1 MAKPL
6 IGITMDHVR
15 HFPTPD
21 LDRSYLKLYP
31 HYCRAVI
38 TAGGTPVAIP
48 VVAEASDVKPLLDL
62 VQGVILVGGDDY
74 PADWYGKKPLPT
86 DAALTPERAKFDRE
100 FVALV
105 YDTELPVLGVC
116 GGMQLTAIW
125 AGGTLVQHLGE
136 NVHRNGKEAFTRHEV
151 IVEPNSRFARI
162 MGATRFEV
170 NSQHHQAVEKVA
182 GPLRVSAHAPDGVI
196 EAMEFT
202 DHPFRIGVQWHPERM
217 PDDPRMQRLYREFV
231 AAAAEVHSHQSGS

>member
-15 HFPTPD
+15 HLPTPE

-31 HYCRAVI
+31 QYCNAVI
-38 TAGGTPVAIP
+38 AAGGTPLAIP
-48 VVAEASDVKPLLDL
+48 VVANAADVKPLLDL
-62 VQGVILVGGDDY
+62 VQGVLLVGGDDY

-86 DAALTPERAKFDRE
+86 DTALTPERAKFDRE
-100 FVALV
+100 FVKLV
-105 YDTELPVLGVC
+105 YDTDLPVLGVC

-136 NVHRNGKEAFTRHEV
+136 GVHRNGKEGFTRHD
-151 IVEPNSRFARI
+151 ILIEPDSKFARV
-162 MGATRFEV
+162 MGAAKISV

-182 GPLRVSAHAPDGVI
+182 GPLRVSARSPDGVI
-196 EAMEFT
+196 EAMEFK
-202 DHPFRIGVQWHPERM
+202 DHPFRIGIQWHPERM
-217 PDDPRMQRLYREFV
+217 PDDPKMRGLYKAFV
-231 AAAAEVHSHQSGS
+231 AAAANVQSHHSLS